1 MFWVHF
7 SCLKVTVPITSE
19 RTFME
24 LRKIFDTIPEQFDK
38 HRLRYSE
45 EVFRELIGYA
55 QLGADKKVL
64 EIGPGTGQATDPIL
78 KTGCD
83 YLAIEL
89 GEHLTGMMRKKY
101 GGYSNFD
108 IINDDFI
115 TYNFGSRKFDM
126 IISAATIQWIP
137 EETAFS
143 KTFEL
148 LEPGGIL
155 AMMYI
160 ASDYRSPN
168 EELYENIQK
177 VYSEHFKP
185 AHKYTHGA
193 FKYENA
199 VNYGYTEFNRREFF
213 GKREMSADEYAALMG
228 TSCDHIVIPEPH
240 KTQLFDGI
248 RKAVMQVGNRI
259 VINDTFVL
267 MTAVKPKVS
276 VHYN

>member
-1 MFWVHF
+1 MDF
-7 SCLKVTVPITSE
+7 
-19 RTFME
+19 
-24 LRKIFDTIPEQFDK
+24 RKIFDTIPEQFDK
-38 HRLRYSE
+38 YRPRYST
-45 EVFRELIGYA
+45 EVFDELIGYSK
-55 QLGADKKVL
+55 LGADKKVL

-83 YLAIEL
+83 YLAVEL
-89 GEHLTGMMRKKY
+89 GENLADMMRKKY
-101 GGYSNFD
+101 GGYSNFN

-115 TYNFGSRKFDM
+115 TYDFGSRKFDM
-126 IISAATIQWIP
+126 IYSAAAIQWIP

-148 LEPGGIL
+148 LEPGGVL
-155 AMMYI
+155 AMMLT

-185 AHKYTHGA
+185 EYEYTHGS

-199 VNYGYTEFNRREFF
+199 VNYGYAEFKRREFY
-213 GKREMSADEYAALMG
+213 GKREMNADGYVSLIG
-228 TSCDHIVIPEPH
+228 THSDHIVIPEPH
-240 KTQLFDGI
+240 KTAFFDGI
-248 RKAVMQVGNRI
+248 HNAVMQAGNRI

-267 MTAVKPKVS
+267 MTAVKPK
-276 VHYN
+276 